1 MFCTHCFANL
11 FPNDPR
17 TAEIRTKSKEIK
29 WINAIIQRVP
39 TLDWIWDK
47 PLYVDFSGGCCASK
61 RRIDLRALVEHP
73 HRGLFWLCVEID
85 EHQHRGYEDG
95 YEIVRYNDLFVD
107 FSGKY
112 VFLRINPD
120 PFRSQ
125 ERGGERIDPPFE
137 DRLAIVER
145 EIQDILMEDH
155 GAAYG
160 ESGDG
165 EEDLVE
171 VRHLFYDHSPVD
183 GFLTPPPLTQQSC
196 VDGHVTEGVTT

>member
-1 MFCTHCFANL
+1 M
-11 FPNDPR
+11 
-17 TAEIRTKSKEIK
+17 
-29 WINAIIQRVP
+29 NAIIQRFP

-137 DRLAIVER
+137 DRLAMVER
-145 EIQDILMEDH
+145 EIQDILMDGGDLSPPLAQQSCAH
-155 GAAYG
+155 GGPKAARG
-160 ESGDG
+160 GG
-165 EEDLVE
+165 GEDLVE
-171 VRHLFYDHSPVD
+171 VRHLFYDTIVPKGLAH
-183 GFLTPPPLTQQSC
+183 
-196 VDGHVTEGVTT
+196 